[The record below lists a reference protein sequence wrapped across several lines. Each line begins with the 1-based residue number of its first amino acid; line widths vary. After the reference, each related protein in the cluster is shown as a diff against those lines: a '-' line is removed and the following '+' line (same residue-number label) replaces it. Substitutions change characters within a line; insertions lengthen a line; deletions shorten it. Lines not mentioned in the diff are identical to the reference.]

1 MSFQLGGNTENPPH
15 RLRRNPPLTFQG
27 LVPVKIFFRLN
38 FVSICLAV
46 LHGITDQQLTTTS
59 ANPSLNCLMKKRR
72 NFISS
77 YRHLAH
83 QIFLQVVA
91 TDKAKQRLRTFLRSG
106 FPQNRALGHKGA
118 KKKKQRC
125 LDKLNPRCCPD
136 PSESSK
142 KPLPF
147 GWATMPSHGDLP
159 REEILASCHE
169 QPILL
174 AVAGWKNNQRRNW

>member
-1 MSFQLGGNTENPPH
+1 
-15 RLRRNPPLTFQG
+15 
-27 LVPVKIFFRLN
+27 
-38 FVSICLAV
+38 
-46 LHGITDQQLTTTS
+46 
-59 ANPSLNCLMKKRR
+59 MKKRR

-83 QIFLQVVA
+83 QIFLQVVV

-106 FPQNRALGHKGA
+106 FPQNRALGHKGSQ
-118 KKKKQRC
+118 KKKQRC

-159 REEILASCHE
+159 REETLASCVSGATGNSFVLLVLDTLPAQEKCGGAGSNHDV
-169 QPILL
+169 PNSATGPAILSGTWTGQHPSSAFCTRRHSHRIFCVIRL
-174 AVAGWKNNQRRNW
+174 APVQSTPHQVDSRR